1 MGHLAWEGLTGEKG
15 IPPSKGQ
22 VEMKE
27 SLMITK
33 EERLESY
40 EEN

>member
-15 IPPSKGQ
+15 IPSSKEQ
-22 VEMKE
+22 VEMEE
-27 SLMITK
+27 SLMIK
-33 EERLESY
+33 EERLENY